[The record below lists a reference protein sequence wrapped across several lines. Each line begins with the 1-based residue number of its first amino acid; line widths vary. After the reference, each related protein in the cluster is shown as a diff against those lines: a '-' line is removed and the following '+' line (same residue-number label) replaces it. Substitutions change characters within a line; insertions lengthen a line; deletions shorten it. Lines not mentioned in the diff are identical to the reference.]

1 MTKQKLSLILSVFIM
16 FLCVLTIV
24 NAADFTITKQAVN
37 DVVAI
42 ELTIPARYDVTI
54 TNDRADKSFE
64 FVSIIDTT
72 ILPKNTG
79 VIAMG
84 DSATVPVSVL
94 PLNRVRYN
102 FNFEYFVRDNFGN
115 SVKDSMFVKIL
126 PIAEI
131 ISIDM
136 PKEVA
141 RDDTLLPVRIINKE
155 NINLGDVVI
164 IADAGAFMAST
175 TIAIPANTA
184 VTANIPLTGTK
195 IKTSEAGVYPLKIT
209 LFLNNEYNYT
219 VNDTINLKEFSSIS
233 TQDSID
239 RSFFGYTKI
248 LTRTNTGNIKQIVTI
263 ELPYAN
269 FIERTFT
276 HFDIL
281 PTGRMQSKDGAMW
294 QRELSPGE
302 SFTVR
307 AITDYTVLIVI
318 ILLIII
324 AIVAYILVMRR
335 RMVVHKKAIPVKTKG
350 GEFASKIVILLK
362 NVSGKEIMNLNLV
375 DRLPLT
381 TQLYEKFGSIK
392 PDKTDKHAVEWNFPA
407 LLPGE
412 EIVVSYVL
420 YSKIHMVGAI
430 NLPTAS
436 LSFTD
441 AQGKRKTVSSNKILV
456 NAGN

>member
-1 MTKQKLSLILSVFIM
+1 MTKQKLSLILSVFIIS
-16 FLCVLTIV
+16 LCVLTIV
-24 NAADFTITKQAVN
+24 QAADFTISKQAVN

-54 TNDRADKSFE
+54 NNMGTDKGFE

-72 ILPKNTG
+72 ILPKDSG
-79 VIAMG
+79 IIPSG
-84 DSATVPVSVL
+84 KSATVPVTVL

-131 ISIDM
+131 LSVEM

-155 NINLGDVVI
+155 NIDLGDVEI
-164 IADAGAFMAST
+164 IADSDAFMAST
-175 TIAIPANTA
+175 IIAIPANTA
-184 VTANIPLTGTK
+184 VTANIPLSGSK
-195 IKTSEAGVYPLKIT
+195 IKTSEAGTYSIKMI
-209 LFLNNEYNYT
+209 LFLNKEYNYT
-219 VNDTINLKEFSSIS
+219 ISDNITLKEFSSILP
-233 TQDSID
+233 QDSIK
-239 RSFFGYTKI
+239 RSFFGYTKT
-248 LTRTNTGNIKQIVTI
+248 LTRINNGNIKQIVTI

-269 FIERTFT
+269 FIEKTFT
-276 HFDIL
+276 HFDII
-281 PTGRMQSKDGAMW
+281 PTGRMQSRDGAMW
-294 QRELSPGE
+294 QRQLSPGE
-302 SFTVR
+302 SFTVQS
-307 AITDYTVLIVI
+307 ITDYTVLIVI
-318 ILLIII
+318 IILIII
-324 AIVAYILVMRR
+324 AIVAYILFMRR
-335 RMVVHKKAIPVKTKG
+335 RAVVHKKAIPVKTKG

-362 NVSGKEIMNLNLV
+362 NVSGKEMTNLNLV

-392 PDKTDKHAVEWNFPA
+392 PDKTDKHVIEWNFPA

-430 NLPTAS
+430 NLPTAT

-441 AQGKRKTVSSNKILV
+441 PQGHRRTLPSNKIMI
-456 NAGN
+456 NAS

>member
-1 MTKQKLSLILSVFIM
+1 MARQKLSLILSVFIVTLC
-16 FLCVLTIV
+16 FLSSVY
-24 NAADFTITKQAVN
+24 AADFTLTKEAVN

-54 TNDRADKSFE
+54 HNGASDRTFE
-64 FVSIIDTT
+64 FVSIIDTI
-72 ILPKNTG
+72 ILPKSAGT
-79 VIAMG
+79 VPMG
-84 DSATVPVSVL
+84 ESVTVPVTVL

-102 FNFEYFVRDNFGN
+102 FNFEYFVRDNAGN

-126 PIAEI
+126 PLSEI
-131 ISIDM
+131 IIIEV

-141 RDDTLLPVRIINKE
+141 RDDSLLPVTILNKE

-164 IADAGAFMAST
+164 IAKSDAFTSQT
-175 TIAIPANTA
+175 TMPIPANTA
-184 VTANIPLTGTK
+184 VTANIPLTGSG
-195 IKTSEAGVYPLKIT
+195 IKTAIAGDYPIKII
-209 LFLNNEYNYT
+209 LFLNKEYNYT
-219 VNDTINLKEFSSIS
+219 IEENITLKEFSSILPE
-233 TQDSID
+233 DKIE

-248 LTRTNTGNIKQIVTI
+248 LKRTNTGNIRQIVTI

-269 FIERTFT
+269 FIEKTFT
-276 HFDIL
+276 HFDIE
-281 PTGRMQSKDGAMW
+281 PTGRLQGKDGAMW
-294 QRELSPGE
+294 QRSLAPGE

-307 AITDYTVLIVI
+307 AITDYTILIVI

-324 AIVAYILVMRR
+324 AVVIYIIILRR
-335 RMVVHKKAIPVKTKG
+335 RMVVHKKAIPIKTKG

-362 NVSGKEIMNLNLV
+362 NVSSKEITNLTLL

-392 PDKTDKHAVEWNFPA
+392 PDKTAKHTIEWNFPA

-430 NLPTAS
+430 QLPTAS

-441 AQGKRKTVSSNKILV
+441 VSGKRKTVSSNKILV
-456 NAGN
+456 NAGA